1 MPMTFDDDIYDD
13 DFSPSRDDDG
23 PALRPGYVPLPP
35 LENGGGTGGLGLG
48 EEDPEPFLTLRD
60 PSRSTIDWNRFVR
73 PATPEEIKAYDEW
86 EERRA
91 KEGMGA
97 VISQVFAD
105 RRQAWEQTP
114 KTC

>member
-48 EEDPEPFLTLRD
+48 EEDPEPFLTLRS
-60 PSRSTIDWNRFVR
+60 P
-73 PATPEEIKAYDEW
+73 
-86 EERRA
+86 RRHPVLS
-91 KEGMGA
+91 GTW
-97 VISQVFAD
+97 S
-105 RRQAWEQTP
+105 
-114 KTC
+114 